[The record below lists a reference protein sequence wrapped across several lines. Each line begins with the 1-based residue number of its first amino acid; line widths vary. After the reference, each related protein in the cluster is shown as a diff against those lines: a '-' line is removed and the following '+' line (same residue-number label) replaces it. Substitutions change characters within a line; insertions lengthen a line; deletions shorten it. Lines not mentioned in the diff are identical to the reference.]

1 MSKRGRKILG
11 FEMPAS
17 AKTVKIGASPNLEP
31 LPIRAVRRLVRE
43 RSGLA
48 AVEFA
53 VLLPMFAFLIFMISQ
68 VGLYFYFSTTLYY
81 VTDAATR
88 QILTGGVANQ
98 GFTAAQYRT
107 QILCPLLPRSMSCN
121 NVVTNIQVVPPYSG
135 GGLSRCPR

>member
-1 MSKRGRKILG
+1 
-11 FEMPAS
+11 MPAS
-17 AKTVKIGASPNLEP
+17 AKTIKTGSSPSLAY

-88 QILTGGVANQ
+88 QILTGGVAN
-98 GFTAAQYRT
+98 RN
-107 QILCPLLPRSMSCN
+107 RSHP
-121 NVVTNIQVVPPYSG
+121 T
-135 GGLSRCPR
+135 